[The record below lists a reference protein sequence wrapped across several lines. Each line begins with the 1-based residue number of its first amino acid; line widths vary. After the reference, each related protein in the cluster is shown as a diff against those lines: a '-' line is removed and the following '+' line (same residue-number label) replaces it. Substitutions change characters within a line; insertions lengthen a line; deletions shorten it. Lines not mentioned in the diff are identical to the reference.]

1 MLYVPS
7 TYLSS
12 SNFHLVSLPLFSF
25 YNHTLNL
32 AQSSFDLS
40 SARSG
45 VWGAGSSHPLL
56 SLLSSAQGKT
66 VISHQNSLRGLVA
79 QLSEEWIL
87 SGALQKD
94 FYALI
99 PSDIRAVRRLR
110 ASKAVCL
117 PCDVPMHIVC
127 GSKDVI
133 HSWAIPGLCIKIDC
147 IPGFSSHRRLTLRWR
162 GTFWGQCMEVC
173 GRYHH

>member
-1 MLYVPS
+1 MPLIEPTLVNPPLSRFSIASLLTPLSEQWAVGGSIQRDLYVS
-7 TYLSS
+7 M
-12 SNFHLVSLPLFSF
+12 
-25 YNHTLNL
+25 
-32 AQSSFDLS
+32 
-40 SARSG
+40 
-45 VWGAGSSHPLL
+45 
-56 SLLSSAQGKT
+56 
-66 VISHQNSLRGLVA
+66 
-79 QLSEEWIL
+79 
-87 SGALQKD
+87 
-94 FYALI
+94 
-99 PSDIRAVRRLR
+99 PSDVRSIRRLR

-173 GRYHH
+173 GRYHHWMPILVQVTHRDLFLSWCLGFLKALEARALPPLQPTPNSSQLLGWLSARESSLL